1 MGLLYGRAGRLAF
14 RKRRSTTRAVS
25 GAHAEAAQ
33 QQPDARVGQ
42 PRVAALQRTSS
53 EDDSDSHF
61 SSFGN
66 LLWSRIITLPTGSRF
81 TPTISAMAAAAAAAV
96 RALLAARCSVATRW
110 TCGGF

>member
-1 MGLLYGRAGRLAF
+1 
-14 RKRRSTTRAVS
+14 
-25 GAHAEAAQ
+25 
-33 QQPDARVGQ
+33 
-42 PRVAALQRTSS
+42 VAALQRTSS
-53 EDDSDSHF
+53 DDDSDSHF

-110 TCGGF
+110 TCGGFLRAATHFTGHALPLFLQICSNLISKTESKQLGRRR